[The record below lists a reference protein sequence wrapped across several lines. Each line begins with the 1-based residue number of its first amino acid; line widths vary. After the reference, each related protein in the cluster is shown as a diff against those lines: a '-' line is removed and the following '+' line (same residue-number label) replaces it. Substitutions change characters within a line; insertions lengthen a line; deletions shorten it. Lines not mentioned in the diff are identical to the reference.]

1 MTYWMKQGEEKRKI
15 IRSAA
20 ILLEYVSFNKKQ
32 RDRGFY
38 GRYRLE
44 IYVNSLV
51 NSKLIETFFID
62 NEVLILTITAF
73 VST

>member
-1 MTYWMKQGEEKRKI
+1 MKQGEEKRKI

-51 NSKLIETFFID
+51 NSKLIETFFYR
-62 NEVLILTITAF
+62 
-73 VST
+73 